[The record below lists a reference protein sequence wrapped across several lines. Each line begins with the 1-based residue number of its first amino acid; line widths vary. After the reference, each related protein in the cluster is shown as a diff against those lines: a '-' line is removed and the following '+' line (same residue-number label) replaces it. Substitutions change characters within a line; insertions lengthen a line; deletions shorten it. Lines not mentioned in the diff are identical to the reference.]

1 MSREKNLFNQI
12 KIALDKKTFIQRI
25 ENMASSGF
33 PDCIIIIDS
42 YEHQAQEIYFYLT
55 EMRLQNPWFL
65 DKSNQVSCFVVQ

>member
-33 PDCIIIIDS
+33 PDCIVTSI
-42 YEHQAQEIYFYLT
+42 EHKRSIFI
-55 EMRLQNPWFL
+55 
-65 DKSNQVSCFVVQ
+65 